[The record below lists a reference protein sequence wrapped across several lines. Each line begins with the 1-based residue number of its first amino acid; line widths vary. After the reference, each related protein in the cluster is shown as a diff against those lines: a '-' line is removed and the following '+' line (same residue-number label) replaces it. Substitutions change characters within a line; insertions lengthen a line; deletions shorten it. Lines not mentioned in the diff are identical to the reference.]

1 MCPQIQALF
10 RGRDTGLF
18 TAAAHLLGNL
28 RENVTN
34 KQFWVA
40 GEKSVR
46 YQFQLI

>member
-18 TAAAHLLGNL
+18 TAAAHLLGIV